1 MNKKSRPGRI
11 SRGTLMFTTMSSF
24 FIILCLCSLLLVKL
38 QVPDAS
44 LVVFLVTELLA
55 AMPNQNIANNAE
67 VEVWFVQPELNSLEP
82 NFFLIPTEDGQKRSG
97 VESGPPTKKLV
108 TQAPR
113 VMLDGQSATPESDNN
128 DHYAL

>member
-1 MNKKSRPGRI
+1 
-11 SRGTLMFTTMSSF
+11 MFTTMTSF
-24 FIILCLCSLLLVKL
+24 VIILCLCSLLLVKL

-44 LVVFLVTELLA
+44 LVVFLVSELLA

-82 NFFLIPTEDGQKRSG
+82 NCFQIPTETGRTENGQKRSG

-108 TQAPR
+108 YNIQ
-113 VMLDGQSATPESDNN
+113 ESSNS
-128 DHYAL
+128 

>member
-1 MNKKSRPGRI
+1 
-11 SRGTLMFTTMSSF
+11 MFTTMTSF

-82 NFFLIPTEDGQKRSG
+82 NFFLIRTENGQQTDRKGQVLSR
-97 VESGPPTKKLV
+97 V
-108 TQAPR
+108 PR
-113 VMLDGQSATPESDNN
+113 LKIVSKGINWVGEVSKWCERCE
-128 DHYAL
+128 